1 MDQINNTQ
9 FQFKINHRNWVDAL
23 EEAFSLL
30 ITVSPGEVVSII
42 GPSRV
47 GKTRLIKELR
57 QLLDQGNDFDE
68 TGLLTSIGVRAVNAG
83 PKGAFSTKDFI
94 YRLLEEVKHP
104 IYSSYGEY
112 GDDENLLAKLD
123 AIPERTLRKALERGI
138 ILRGVRYIFID
149 EAQHVK
155 YVTKD
160 AMAPSAVMDS
170 WKCLAEDTESV
181 LVVVGAYPILNTML
195 NSPHLLGRKYQ
206 VHMPRYYLNEDDLL
220 QFQLII
226 KAFEESMNIDRSI
239 APLHKN
245 KDVIALLYEGS
256 LGCIGLLRAWLLHAH
271 AKSLVKKCPVNKAI
285 LQMARKSLSDYD
297 SIAKEIYEGED
308 LVKQI
313 EEKTGNN
320 KNTSQNKKNQNKNSK
335 GSDSKTGRKSTGKPF
350 QRKPQRMAPGHR
362 T

>member
-1 MDQINNTQ
+1 MNKINNTQ
-9 FQFKINHRNWVDAL
+9 FQFKINHRNWLDAL

-47 GKTRLIKELR
+47 GKTRLIDEIR
-57 QLLDQGNDFDE
+57 RLLDQGNDFNE

-83 PKGAFSTKDFI
+83 PRGAFSTKDFI
-94 YRLLEEVKHP
+94 YRLLEDVKHP

-112 GDDENLLAKLD
+112 GNDENALSKLD
-123 AIPERTLRKALERGI
+123 AIPERTLRRALESGI
-138 ILRGVRYIFID
+138 ILRGVRYIIID

-170 WKCLAEDTESV
+170 WKCLAEDTGSV

-195 NSPHLLGRKYQ
+195 NSPHLLGRKYE
-206 VHMPRYYLNEDDLL
+206 VHMRRYHLNEEDLL
-220 QFQLII
+220 QFKLII
-226 KAFEESMNIDRSI
+226 KAFEEKMNIDKSI
-239 APLHKN
+239 APMHKN
-245 KDVIALLYEGS
+245 EDIIALLYEGS

-271 AKSLVKKCPVNKAI
+271 TKSIVKKQPVNKSI
-285 LQMARKSLSDYD
+285 LQISRKSISDFD
-297 SIAKEIYEGED
+297 SISEEIYQGEE

-313 EEKTGNN
+313 EEKSGNN
-320 KNTSQNKKNQNKNSK
+320 NNSSQNRESQNKNSK
-335 GSDSKTGRKSTGKPF
+335 TSDSKTGKKMTGKPF
-350 QRKPQRMAPGHR
+350 QRNPKRMAPGHR